1 MYKLRAM
8 HDPDGYQNILKN
20 DWVVYTQKTTHDQM
34 LHLDARGQNDYEY
47 EGRTTKFAN
56 FRFTRLGRIFSK

>member
-1 MYKLRAM
+1 MRTNYRLCMIPVDIKT
-8 HDPDGYQNILKN
+8 LKN
-20 DWVVYTQKTTHDQM
+20 DWVVYTQKTTHAQM

-56 FRFTRLGRIFSK
+56 FGFTRLGRIFSK